1 MRVNLPAER
10 KKIMYRSKAKKL
22 TEQESNSDRVAA
34 SYLAKRRKQD
44 LPEINL
50 GKLINKLFDAGL
62 IFADDTTL
70 ILMIKYLDDIKVDAE
85 YLQEIIGE
93 EAYDVLQKEK
103 RK

>member
-1 MRVNLPAER
+1 
-10 KKIMYRSKAKKL
+10 MYRSKAKKL
-22 TEQESNSDRVAA
+22 TEQESNSDRVA